1 MTSTLNFTKKK
12 QYTLTLRGKV
22 QDVGFRG
29 YIQDLSK
36 RFSIG
41 GIIYN
46 VGDEEVRI
54 LCEGDR
60 KTINQ
65 FYKGIKRC
73 TLAQIIESKIEE
85 GFRMPYPIHRAVWT
99 LEQEIYGKLD
109 QGVRLLSDINS
120 NVVGM
125 HKDMRT
131 GFNDM
136 KAGFGG
142 VNKGIADMGKDMRTG
157 FNDMKAGFG
166 GVNKGIA
173 DMRKD
178 TSQIPALR
186 KDLNSGFKGT
196 QKLLKE
202 ISRKL

>member
-1 MTSTLNFTKKK
+1 MTSTLNVTKKK
-12 QYTLTLRGKV
+12 QYTLTLYGEV

-65 FYKGIKRC
+65 FYKDIKRY
-73 TLAQIIESKIEE
+73 TLAQIKESKIEE
-85 GFRMPYPIHRAVWT
+85 GFRMPYPMHRAVWT

-120 NVVGM
+120 NVVDM
-125 HKDMRT
+125 RKDMRT

-142 VNKGIADMGKDMRTG
+142 VNKNIDGMRKDMRSG
-157 FNDMKAGFG
+157 FN
-166 GVNKGIA
+166 GVNKGIS